1 MRTSKQIPLQYIVL
15 VAILGFYSTFLI
27 NNEIFSAQL
36 AITLTLLLN
45 LMLIYVEKLNKI
57 KEKVRTLL
65 ASFVIG
71 VFFGVLL
78 L

>member
-1 MRTSKQIPLQYIVL
+1 MRASKQIPLQYIAL
-15 VAILGFYSTFLI
+15 VAILGFYSTYLI

-57 KEKVRTLL
+57 KEKVRALL